1 MSQSFSLLPVL
12 SMLLALWVFAAPAAA
27 RPLDSAAWLPSPALP
42 PVEGAWAA
50 GAQPAPGPATEILPV
65 AALAATPDAVGTDV
79 AGPPQGSG
87 ATPPAPSP
95 ATPPTQ
101 ASSRVDRSAA
111 AAIISGSPRPG
122 VIEHQLVRS
131 EREGRPEI
139 NISYPSFGVKAVDSD
154 IRRWVTGIADAFDAS
169 FDDDRGLFG
178 ERRSAPELW
187 GSYSVTAP
195 SANGL
200 SITFEI
206 WTYTGSAQGNLDII
220 TLNFNSL
227 TSQRLGLVDIF
238 EDPDAALSIMS
249 SWAYKALSR
258 RLGGMRQ
265 EQMLRAGLA
274 PVPENFASLTLI
286 PSGIRINFQPY
297 QVAPWAAGAQRVDIP
312 LDELRPA
319 RPLLLLWGE

>member
-1 MSQSFSLLPVL
+1 
-12 SMLLALWVFAAPAAA
+12 MLLALSVFAAPAAA
-27 RPLDSAAWLPSPALP
+27 RPLDSAAWLFSPAP
-42 PVEGAWAA
+42 AA
-50 GAQPAPGPATEILPV
+50 DAQPAPADMPATENLPV
-65 AALAATPDAVGTDV
+65 AALAAAPDVVGTDAAV
-79 AGPPQGSG
+79 PPQGSG
-87 ATPPAPSP
+87 ATPASRSS
-95 ATPPTQ
+95 ATPQPAQ
-101 ASSRVDRSAA
+101 GPDRVDRSAA
-111 AAIISGSPRPG
+111 AAVISGSPRPG

-131 EREGRPEI
+131 GREGRPEI

-178 ERRSAPELW
+178 ERRSSPELW

-249 SWAYKALSR
+249 SWAYRALSR

-297 QVAPWAAGAQRVDIP
+297 QAAPWAAGAQRVDIP